1 MATHS
6 ILTSL
11 LFNIILE
18 ALAQEIRQE
27 KEIKGIQ
34 IGKEIKL
41 SIFANDML
49 LYIRD
54 SQNCIRKVLE
64 RISNFNKVVG
74 KKINLE
80 NISLT
85 NTPRKRSRAHSYL
98 H

>member
-1 MATHS
+1 MATRS

-27 KEIKGIQ
+27 KENKGIQ
-34 IGKEIKL
+34 IGKEDKL

-49 LYIRD
+49 LHIRD
-54 SQNCIRKVLE
+54 PQNCIRKVLE
-64 RISNFNKVVG
+64 RISNFNKAVG

-85 NTPRKRSRAHSYL
+85 NTPRKRSGAHSYL